1 MAQRLPNC
9 DLASAGRP
17 AKYPWREWA
26 DGSVWHIV
34 RGVDY
39 DVATR
44 SMRATLFAYAARE
57 DLAVRTRRVT
67 VDGQEGLVF
76 RFDVCAREAVGAGRR
91 RRGARRR
98 RGRRTRRSG
107 FAAAVHLHRGHSPA
121 LLSSPMLTAAEVG
134 RLLGGVAPKTIL
146 QYAREG

>member
-26 DGSVWHIV
+26 DGSVWHVV

-67 VDGQEGLVF
+67 VD
-76 RFDVCAREAVGAGRR
+76 ARRGWSSALTSALARRLEQDAGRR
-91 RRGARRR
+91 AARRR

-107 FAAAVHLHRGHSPA
+107 FRRGGAPAPRPFAGPA
-121 LLSSPMLTAAEVG
+121 LLADAHRRGGRQAARRRRTQDDPSV
-134 RLLGGVAPKTIL
+134 
-146 QYAREG
+146 